1 MTECRHYFSFIED
14 IIRLNGNVPAISDYS
29 EDIKFTYSEMHAE
42 VSRIASW
49 LKEQG
54 IEAGDKVAICGRS
67 SSNWALCFLAV
78 AALRGVVVSI
88 LPDFTAENILYLVRH
103 SDSKVLLAGPNV
115 CKKLETQDCGETKY
129 YNLEALEIDRS
140 AEAELIKLPT
150 DNLDDL
156 VLINYTSGTTDKP
169 KGVMITNRALS
180 SNVTYAQETLHNHVG
195 ESMLSM
201 LPLAH
206 IFGLMFD
213 FLYQLAGGVHVV
225 FMKRTPTPSML
236 IKAFAEVKPYMILTV
251 PLVIEKIII
260 NKVFP
265 VINKP
270 QIKMLWYTPTVKHIV
285 RNKVKERLIQTMG
298 GKLRFLIIGGAAINP
313 QVEKCLRQIKFPY
326 TVGYGMT
333 ECAPLVGYEDW
344 WNFKQGTV
352 GKLVNRL
359 QMRIDSAD
367 SYTIPGEILIKGESL
382 FSGYYKN
389 EEANRVAFDQ
399 YGWFH
404 TGDMGIVDKEG
415 NIILKGRCKNM
426 ILGPSGQNIYP
437 EEIETKLNLLDKVIE
452 SVVVERAGKLI
463 ALVYPDYE
471 KLDKEK
477 IRDEV
482 GEWLMKINRELPNY
496 SQLAKIELMEEE
508 FEKTPKKS
516 IKRFLY
522 K

>member
-14 IIRLNGNVPAISDYS
+14 IIRLNGNAPAISDYD
-29 EDIKFTYSEMHAE
+29 EDIHFTYNELHEE
-42 VSRIASW
+42 VSRIALW
-49 LKEQG
+49 LKGQG
-54 IEAGDKVAICGRS
+54 IEPGDKVAICGRS
-67 SSNWALCFLAV
+67 SSHWALCYIAV

-88 LPDFTAENILYLVRH
+88 LPDFTADNILYLVSH
-103 SDSKVLLAGPNV
+103 SDSKLLLAGANV
-115 CKKLETQDCGETKY
+115 CKKLEAQDCGDIKY
-129 YNLEALEIDRS
+129 YNLEALEIDHT
-140 AEAELIKLPT
+140 AEVERIKLPT
-150 DNLDDL
+150 DNLDEL

-169 KGVMITNRALS
+169 KGVMLTNRALS

-195 ESMLSM
+195 DSIVSM

-236 IKAFAEVKPYMILTV
+236 IRAFAEVKPYMILTV

-265 VINKP
+265 VINKA
-270 QIKMLWYTPTVKHIV
+270 QIKMLWYTPTVKYIV
-285 RNKVKERLIQTMG
+285 RNKVKEKLIQTMG

-333 ECAPLVGYEDW
+333 ECGPLVGYEDW
-344 WNFKQGTV
+344 WNFKKGTV

-359 QMRIDSAD
+359 QMRIDSTD
-367 SYTIPGEILIKGESL
+367 SYTVPGEILLKGESL

-389 EEANRVAFDQ
+389 EEANSQAFDQ
-399 YGWFH
+399 FGWFH
-404 TGDMGIVDKEG
+404 TGDMGIVDREG
-415 NIILKGRCKNM
+415 NIVLKGRCKNM

-471 KLDKEK
+471 QLDREK
-477 IRDEV
+477 IREEV
-482 GEWLMKINRELPNY
+482 GEWLMKINKELPNY

-516 IKRFLY
+516 IKRFMY